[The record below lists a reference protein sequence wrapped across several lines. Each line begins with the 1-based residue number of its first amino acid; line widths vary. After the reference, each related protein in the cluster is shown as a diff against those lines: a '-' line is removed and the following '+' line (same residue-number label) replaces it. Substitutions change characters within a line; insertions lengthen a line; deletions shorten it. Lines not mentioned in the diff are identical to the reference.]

1 MKQTLDTTLLASTSM
16 NTTFFSPPIEVSPYS
31 AATIQVALTYPGGAT
46 NIGNFAIQVSLDNTN
61 WSLIPS
67 SVQYVDSTHTNLSML
82 IEKIYFKYIRVRYQ
96 NASGTGASAAIL
108 AHLVV

>member
-16 NTTFFSPPIEVSPYS
+16 NTNFFSPPIEVSPYS
-31 AATIQVALTYPGGAT
+31 CGTIQVVLTYPGGST
-46 NIGNFAIQVSLDNTN
+46 NIGNFAIQVSLNNVD
-61 WSLIPS
+61 WAVIPA
-67 SVQYVDSTHTNLSML
+67 SVQYADSTHTTLAML
-82 IEKIYFKYIRVRYQ
+82 LDKIYYRYVRVRYQ

>member
-16 NTTFFSPPIEVSPYS
+16 NTSFFSPPIEVAPYS
-31 AATIQVALTYPGGAT
+31 AGTIQVLLNYPGGST

-61 WSLIPS
+61 WSLILS
-67 SVQYVDSTHTNLSML
+67 SVQYADSSHGNLSML

>member
-16 NTTFFSPPIEVSPYS
+16 NSNFFSPPIEVSPYS
-31 AATIQVALTYPGGAT
+31 AATIQVVLTYPGGAT
-46 NIGNFAIQVSLDNTN
+46 NIGNLAIQVSLDNTN
-61 WSLIPS
+61 WSVITS

>member
-16 NTTFFSPPIEVSPYS
+16 NTNFFSPPIEVSPYS
-31 AATIQVALTYPGGAT
+31 AATIQVVLTYPGGST

-67 SVQYVDSTHTNLSML
+67 SVQYVDSAHTNLSML
-82 IEKIYFKYIRVRYQ
+82 IEKIYFKYVRVRYQ

>member
-16 NTTFFSPPIEVSPYS
+16 NSNFFSPPIEVSPYS
-31 AATIQVALTYPGGAT
+31 AGTIQMVLTYPGGAT
-46 NIGNFAIQVSLDNTN
+46 NIGNFAVQVSLDNTN
-61 WSLIPS
+61 WSLIIS

-82 IEKIYFKYIRVRYQ
+82 IDKIYFKYVRVRYQ

>member
-16 NTTFFSPPIEVSPYS
+16 NTNFFSPPIEVSPYS
-31 AATIQVALTYPGGAT
+31 AATIQVALTYPGGST

-82 IEKIYFKYIRVRYQ
+82 IEKIYFKYIRVRYL

>member
-1 MKQTLDTTLLASTSM
+1 MKQTLDTTLLGSTSM
-16 NTTFFSPPIEVSPYS
+16 NTTFFSPPIEVSPYT
-31 AATIQVALTYPGGAT
+31 ACTIQIVLNYPGGAT

-61 WSLIPS
+61 WSLVTS
-67 SVQYVDSTHTNLSML
+67 SVQYCDATHTNLSML

-96 NASGTGASAAIL
+96 NASGTGATASIL